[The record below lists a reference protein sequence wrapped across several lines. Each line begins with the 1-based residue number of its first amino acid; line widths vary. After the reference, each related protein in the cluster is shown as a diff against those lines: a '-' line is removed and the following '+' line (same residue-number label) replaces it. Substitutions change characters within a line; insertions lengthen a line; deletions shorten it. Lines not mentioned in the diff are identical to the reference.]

1 MDLLQSQSGAEDKV
15 TVYAFRKDS
24 ASPLNLVLV
33 NLITADGSTNVDL
46 QLPAAFSGGT
56 GKQYRISCSGPGC
69 LYNHQGA
76 LLNGQAVNGWNT
88 LSVLNNTAPTAVTY
102 TNPAA
107 LTLPNHS
114 VTFLELSQPSL
125 PASQN
130 IPQLSVANSMFL
142 HSASDYDDVLHGA
155 WKYISSTGTGSYD
168 WQNTQGGGW
177 HYVIKTGGSGEN
189 CVRQDSSANPVFV
202 RPESFAGRT
211 FKLSGF
217 VRIDPNNAAQ
227 GYFRLNTKNASGW
240 NYTNAA
246 TTTPALGVTSGW
258 QPSEALITIPT
269 DTTEVSNNTGGNNT
283 LAKVFTSYTAGG
295 QETIA
300 GMPAM
305 KVEATTRSTTTGT
318 LDSPMTG
325 TMEVEGTGAGT
336 STLFI
341 GANGRLLGVNSS
353 STIDQT
359 LKMSMVPTPVP
370 VKTTQ
375 TVIITLLK

>member
-1 MDLLQSQSGAEDKV
+1 MRFRPVVFASFSLAFAVSPVARRAPETTRYRVDIKAESTIDVSAAGGGVIVQNANLSAWVAVTLTDTTGGRVIHTILDSVVYSGTAPV
-15 TVYAFRKDS
+15 PQTSLDS
-24 ASPLNLVLV
+24 ARGGMVHGYLD
-33 NLITADGSTNVDL
+33 ADGKVRNLSATPSSNLMLGQVQGL
-46 QLPAAFSGGT
+46 INGFFPRIKGGA
-56 GKQYRISCSGPGC
+56 K
-69 LYNHQGA
+69 
-76 LLNGQAVNGWNT
+76 
-88 LSVLNNTAPTAVTY
+88 
-102 TNPAA
+102 
-107 LTLPNHS
+107 
-114 VTFLELSQPSL
+114 
-125 PASQN
+125 
-130 IPQLSVANSMFL
+130 
-142 HSASDYDDVLHGA
+142 
-155 WKYISSTGTGSYD
+155 
-168 WQNTQGGGW
+168 
-177 HYVIKTGGSGEN
+177 
-189 CVRQDSSANPVFV
+189 
-202 RPESFAGRT
+202 AGDR
-211 FKLSGF
+211 
-217 VRIDPNNAAQ
+217 
-227 GYFRLNTKNASGW
+227 W
-240 NYTNAA
+240 
-246 TTTPALGVTSGW
+246 
-258 QPSEALITIPT
+258 T